1 MADSDRDSA
10 QNSPKGNLPS
20 RERERTWGQWKR
32 KTFERWKEGLDD
44 VFGGRPPRSAI
55 WKEVSAIRDV
65 LHRSVESTDTQSDT
79 QGKFVHA
86 YLVLPS
92 SGDSQVHGAIR
103 HSEPDC
109 FLVNDSPRIQ
119 SGYVLKPKT
128 LKFESPGGDL
138 HHSYFWLNTASLK
151 PSGVHSEDYYEGR
164 NRERLCEVP
173 GGQYVRIER
182 WEEKMWTNDRGERAY
197 SRRLAAGYSVFPGG
211 PPFDLLQKQPIQA
224 LEPRRSGLESREWI
238 PCRCRGGGLSFVHVG
253 LRRPRRGLEQALST
267 TARHTV

>member
-182 WEEKMWTNDRGERAY
+182 WEEKMWTNDRGEREPIPEDSRPVTRYFREVPLLICCKSNPFKLSNPEDPDLKAENGFHAGVGEEDFRSFMSAFVDREEAS
-197 SRRLAAGYSVFPGG
+197 SRR
-211 PPFDLLQKQPIQA
+211 
-224 LEPRRSGLESREWI
+224 
-238 PCRCRGGGLSFVHVG
+238 
-253 LRRPRRGLEQALST
+253 
-267 TARHTV
+267 